1 MESNCV
7 EFNLSYKNII
17 ELPFE
22 YEQDFTFIVNGHEYK
37 TSPIVA
43 DILSPTFIRALL
55 VDSTIDKFYINTK
68 DQQPIDAES
77 FTDFLKLVNFQQI
90 KLEST
95 KIQAYI
101 KIYKLLLL
109 NCLYKTLN
117 FKRI

>member
-1 MESNCV
+1 MNKILHS
-7 EFNLSYKNII
+7 LSKVMNTKHRQIY
-17 ELPFE
+17 
-22 YEQDFTFIVNGHEYK
+22 
-37 TSPIVA
+37 
-43 DILSPTFIRALL
+43 ILSPTFRRALL
-55 VDSTIDKFYINTK
+55 VDSTIDKLYINTK

-90 KLEST
+90 KFEST

-117 FKRI
+117 LKRI